1 MLVKIK
7 FGPLLLAI
15 ASLALVGGM
24 MNGVIQQYVYFAD
37 PLNELLVT
45 IILFCMMGMSFIA
58 SFEIVKQNKK

>member
-7 FGPLLLAI
+7 FLPLLLAI
-15 ASLALVGGM
+15 LFLGLVGGM

-45 IILFCMMGMSFIA
+45 IILFCMMGMCFIA

>member
-15 ASLALVGGM
+15 AFLALVGGM

>member
-15 ASLALVGGM
+15 AFLALVGGM

-45 IILFCMMGMSFIA
+45 VILFCMMGMCFIS

>member
-7 FGPLLLAI
+7 FGPLLLSI
-15 ASLALVGGM
+15 ALLALVGGM
-24 MNGVIQQYVYFAD
+24 MNGTIQEHVYFAD